1 MRKRTRSI
9 LQELSNLH
17 RVDHSDEFIQ
27 STGLNIIESAINL
40 IEKIH
45 HTYDIDTATDLER
58 RLINSIRAGDGK
70 KFKLGVDK
78 IVEAKHNGR

>member
-1 MRKRTRSI
+1 MKKRTRSI
-9 LQELSNLH
+9 LQELSSLH

-45 HTYDIDTATDLER
+45 HTYDLDTATDLER

-70 KFKLGVDK
+70 KFKLGADK
-78 IVEAKHNGR
+78 IIESKHNGR